1 VLNVRRL
8 QLLLATLAL
17 IVVACS
23 DAPDTAG
30 TSQPAGSAGNQT
42 STLPGADGTAVPD
55 TTESTET
62 PEGTTGTTSDRPLA
76 PDFTLELGDGGSF
89 TLSEGEKPVYLVF
102 WAEW

>member
-1 VLNVRRL
+1 MLKVRRL

-17 IVVACS
+17 VVVACS
-23 DAPDTAG
+23 DAPDSAG
-30 TSQPAGSAGNQT
+30 TSQPAGSASDPAT
-42 STLPGADGTAVPD
+42 STLPGADGTAAPD

-62 PEGTTGTTSDRPLA
+62 PEGTTSDRPLA

>member
-17 IVVACS
+17 VVVACS
-23 DAPDTAG
+23 DAPDTTG
-30 TSQPAGSAGNQT
+30 TSQPVGSTGDPAT
-42 STLPGADGTAVPD
+42 TTFPGADATAASE
-55 TTESTET
+55 TTESTEP
-62 PEGTTGTTSDRPLA
+62 PEGTTSDRPLA
-76 PDFTLELGDGGSF
+76 ADFTLELGDGGSF

>member
-1 VLNVRRL
+1 VLKVRRL

-17 IVVACS
+17 VVVACS
-23 DAPDTAG
+23 DAPDSAG
-30 TSQPAGSAGNQT
+30 TSQPAGSAGAPAT
-42 STLPGADGTAVPD
+42 STLPGADGTAAPD

-62 PEGTTGTTSDRPLA
+62 PEGTTSDRPLA

>member
-1 VLNVRRL
+1 MLNVRRL

-17 IVVACS
+17 VVVACS
-23 DAPDTAG
+23 DSPGTTG
-30 TSQPAGSAGNQT
+30 TSQPAGSTDDPAA
-42 STLPGADGTAVPD
+42 STLPGADATVASE
-55 TTESTET
+55 TTDT

-76 PDFTLELGDGGSF
+76 PDFTLELGDGDSF